1 MGDSQKQHRHSIR
14 LRQYDYGQP
23 GAYFVTL
30 CTHHRGCLF
39 GEIVKGEMH
48 LSKTGLVG
56 QSVGEE
62 LPQRYPYT
70 DDVNMIMPQ
79 MGD

>member
-1 MGDSQKQHRHSIR
+1 
-14 LRQYDYGQP
+14 
-23 GAYFVTL
+23 
-30 CTHHRGCLF
+30 
-39 GEIVKGEMH
+39 MH

-70 DDVNMIMPQ
+70 DDVNMIMPK

>member
-1 MGDSQKQHRHSIR
+1 MANRELI
-14 LRQYDYGQP
+14 L
-23 GAYFVTL
+23 VTL
-30 CTHHRGCLF
+30 CRHHRACLF

-48 LSKTGLVG
+48 LNKTGLVG
-56 QSVGEE
+56 QSVGEK

-79 MGD
+79 MGGLSAYP